1 MINQNLYSVLKLAN
15 SVKSIEGERSIL
27 RNFSLEEFV
36 KTYIEEANKLSVL
49 RLHTDKFDR
58 RLRQNVAS
66 RLMIRREV
74 VRYLEH
80 PFYWDFLYYN
90 SPTILGVK
98 PFTTLLNPFSSSNTV
113 EQTST
118 EFINKYGLYL
128 RSRLCN
134 LCNSY

>member
-1 MINQNLYSVLKLAN
+1 MVNQNFYSVLKLAN
-15 SVKSIEGERSIL
+15 SVKSIESERSTL

-49 RLHTDKFDR
+49 RLHTDRFDR

-66 RLMIRREV
+66 RLKIRREV

-90 SPTILGVK
+90 SPTVIGVK
-98 PFTTLLNPFSSSNTV
+98 PFITFLSPFSSTNNT
-113 EQTST
+113 EQTSR
-118 EFINKYGLYL
+118 EFIKKYGLYL